1 MKYIELLTQKEWHE
15 KCNHILQRDK
25 YVCQDCGCIGF
36 HNDTIYS
43 TESLDEVAR
52 FINEEILLGD
62 KFSNLIEQTF
72 SGYTECD
79 KIDIKFYVDS
89 SGNKIS
95 ANETEREKSLQG
107 YVRWEPYNNVKPLDK
122 KITGKMSVYKIWL
135 YKSSG
140 FYFSNIWELHDSV
153 SIVTDDKS
161 VTSFDFMLHRYNKY
175 VTICDGSEKVT
186 YPMAILKFEKELT
199 NKYYLN
205 IGAESISLSYKNY
218 VFFVSLNPYHFAYKG
233 LNVHHKYYVLGKK
246 PWEYEDNALVTLCE
260 SCHQKRH
267 EKPIPKYKSLL
278 DKDLV
283 GYCNPCDRCGG
294 AGYIPQYNHIQH
306 GICFKCRGEGAIVE

>member
-43 TESLDEVAR
+43 TESLDEVDR

-95 ANETEREKSLQG
+95 ANETEREKCLF
-107 YVRWEPYNNVKPLDK
+107 L
-122 KITGKMSVYKIWL
+122 ISVD
-135 YKSSG
+135 S
-140 FYFSNIWELHDSV
+140 FYSFS
-153 SIVTDDKS
+153 
-161 VTSFDFMLHRYNKY
+161 
-175 VTICDGSEKVT
+175 
-186 YPMAILKFEKELT
+186 
-199 NKYYLN
+199 
-205 IGAESISLSYKNY
+205 
-218 VFFVSLNPYHFAYKG
+218 
-233 LNVHHKYYVLGKK
+233 
-246 PWEYEDNALVTLCE
+246 
-260 SCHQKRH
+260 
-267 EKPIPKYKSLL
+267 
-278 DKDLV
+278 
-283 GYCNPCDRCGG
+283 
-294 AGYIPQYNHIQH
+294 
-306 GICFKCRGEGAIVE
+306 